1 MGEKNSISNENLVE
15 KIRTGDRSAFEKLFY
30 QYYSRLCVFSNSYVK
45 SLDLARDV
53 VQEVFIKIW
62 DNRENFYITQS
73 LKAYLYQAV
82 RNQSINFLQLKKQKL
97 QLEKRLLKQH
107 EMGKSVHNADL
118 NTEELTEKIWNLV
131 EELPER
137 RRTIFILYRK
147 HGLSY
152 KEIAEVM
159 GIARKT
165 VENQMGK
172 SLQFLRDQLGL

>member
-1 MGEKNSISNENLVE
+1 MDDVDKTHHKLVE
-15 KIRTGDRSAFEKLFY
+15 QIRSGDQCAFEKLFHLH
-30 QYYSRLCVFSNSYVK
+30 YSRLCVFSNSYLK
-45 SLDLARDV
+45 SLDLSRDV

-62 DNRENFYITQS
+62 DNREEFDIKHS

-82 RNQSINFLQLKKQKL
+82 RNQSLNHLEKNKQKIRLKESLKEQRDML
-97 QLEKRLLKQH
+97 QERAL
-107 EMGKSVHNADL
+107 DDF
-118 NTEELTEKIWNLV
+118 NTEELTQKIWKMV

-137 RRTIFILYRK
+137 RKTIFILYRK

-159 GIARKT
+159 GITRKT

-172 SLQFLRDQLGL
+172 SLQFLRERLDL

>member
-1 MGEKNSISNENLVE
+1 MKKNSVRNQELVR
-15 KIRTGDRSAFEKLFY
+15 KIREGDQSAFEVLF
-30 QYYSRLCVFSNSYVK
+30 QIYYSRLCVFSNSYVK

-53 VQEVFIKIW
+53 VQEVYIKIW
-62 DNRENFYITQS
+62 DNKENFHITQS

-82 RNQSINFLQLKKQKL
+82 RNQSLNFLQQKKQMERLESRLKKQ
-97 QLEKRLLKQH
+97 QEISESSRT
-107 EMGKSVHNADL
+107 EEL
-118 NTEELTEKIWNLV
+118 NTEELSQKVWRLV

-152 KEIAEVM
+152 SEIAEVL

-172 SLQFLRDQLGL
+172 SLQFLREHLDL

>member
-1 MGEKNSISNENLVE
+1 MSNREHAEKNIAD
-15 KIRTGDRSAFEKLFY
+15 KIRSGDQSAYEKMFHR
-30 QYYSRLCVFSNSYVK
+30 YYSKLCVFSNSHVK
-45 SLDLARDV
+45 SLDVARDV

-62 DNRENFYITQS
+62 DGHEEFEISHS

-82 RNQSINFLQLKKQKL
+82 RNQSLNHIVKNKQKL
-97 QLEKRLLKQH
+97 KLKERLRKH
-107 EMGKSVHNADL
+107 ENLRKEDVQVDL
-118 NTEELTEKIWNLV
+118 NTEELTQKVWKLV

-137 RRTIFILYRK
+137 RKSIFILYRK

-159 GIARKT
+159 GIKRKT

-172 SLQFLRDQLGL
+172 SLLFLRERLDL

>member
-1 MGEKNSISNENLVE
+1 MKEYPERYKELVN
-15 KIRTGDRSAFEKLFY
+15 KIREGDQAAFEELF
-30 QYYSRLCVFSNSYVK
+30 QNYYSRLCVFSNSYVK

-53 VQEVFIKIW
+53 VQEVYIKIW
-62 DNRENFYITQS
+62 DNKENFYIKQS

-82 RNQSINFLQLKKQKL
+82 RNQSLNFLQQKKQMER
-97 QLEKRLLKQH
+97 LEKRLKKQH
-107 EMGKSVHNADL
+107 EISVSSRTEEL
-118 NTEELTEKIWNLV
+118 NTEELSQKVWRLV

-152 KEIAEVM
+152 AEIAEVL

-172 SLQFLRDQLGL
+172 SLQFLREHLGL

>member
-1 MGEKNSISNENLVE
+1 MNNGDNSYHKIVE
-15 KIRTGDRSAFEKLFY
+15 KIRSGDQYAFEKMFHA
-30 QYYSRLCVFSNSYVK
+30 YYSKLCVFSNSYVK

-62 DNRENFYITQS
+62 DNHQEFEIRQS

-82 RNQSINFLQLKKQKL
+82 RNQSLNQIEKNKQKRRLSESLKK
-97 QLEKRLLKQH
+97 H
-107 EMGKSVHNADL
+107 EEITEEVESPDL
-118 NTEELTEKIWNLV
+118 NTEELTQKIWKLV

-137 RRTIFILYRK
+137 RRSIFILYRK

-159 GIARKT
+159 DIKRKT

-172 SLQFLRDQLGL
+172 SLQFLREQLDL